1 MPEHMFRPLMAGSVL
16 DFTLI
21 DSLAREFMVSKHACS
36 FRILDFIRDPY
47 AVITSSGYS
56 VTTLKTSRSGRG
68 YLPELKT
75 IPQDTA
81 AHITIAHKRNQESF
95 TPCPPERWLAR
106 PIPEQY
112 VYECTR
118 GHFTSGVAMTILR
131 W

>member
-1 MPEHMFRPLMAGSVL
+1 MPERMFRPLMAGSVL
-16 DFTLI
+16 DFTVI

-81 AHITIAHKRNQESF
+81 AHVAIAHKVRLRGGWQGPYLSNTF
-95 TPCPPERWLAR
+95 MNAHAVVFHLGGDDHFA
-106 PIPEQY
+106 
-112 VYECTR
+112 VVGTR
-118 GHFTSGVAMTILR
+118 Q
-131 W
+131 